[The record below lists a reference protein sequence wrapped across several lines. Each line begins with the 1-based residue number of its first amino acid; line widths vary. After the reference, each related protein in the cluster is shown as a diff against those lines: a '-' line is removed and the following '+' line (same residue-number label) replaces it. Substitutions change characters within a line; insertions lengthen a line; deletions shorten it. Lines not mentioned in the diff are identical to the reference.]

1 MIRQFMLM
9 AALAIASQG
18 VLAKDWNTIRL
29 ATEGAYPPFNT
40 TGTDGEVGGFDVDIG
55 NALCA
60 QMKAKC
66 SWVKQE
72 WDGMI
77 PALMGRKFDAII
89 ASMSIT
95 EDRKKKVAFTDKYY
109 ATPLALVTKEGSG
122 LRPDVDALQGK
133 RIGVQRGTV
142 ADTFA
147 TRLWADKG
155 VDIVRYAKQDEIYL
169 DLGAGRLDATW
180 VDALMALGGFLEEPA
195 GEGYEVAGKP
205 VFGRNA
211 AEKAIIGEGVG
222 IAVRKR
228 DTDLKEKLDQAL
240 AAIRADGTYNTI
252 RKNYF
257 DEDIYGD

>member
-1 MIRQFMLM
+1 MIRRFILL
-9 AALAIASQG
+9 AALAVASQG
-18 VLAKDWNTIRL
+18 TLAKDWDTIRL

-40 TGTDGEVGGFDVDIG
+40 TATDGSVQGFDVDIG

-60 QMKAKC
+60 QMEAKC

-77 PALMGRKFDAII
+77 PALMGRKFDAIV

-95 EDRKKKVAFTDKYY
+95 EDRKKKVAFTGKYY
-109 ATPLALVTKEGSG
+109 ATPLALVTKDGRE
-122 LRPDVDALQGK
+122 LTPDLESLQGM

-147 TRLWADKG
+147 TRFWAGKG
-155 VDIVRYAKQDEIYL
+155 VDIVRYAKQDEVYL
-169 DLGAGRLDATW
+169 DLGTGRLDATW
-180 VDALMALGGFLEEPA
+180 VDALMALGGFLKQPA
-195 GEGYEVAGKP
+195 GEGYAIAGEP

-211 AEKAIIGEGVG
+211 EEEAIIGEGVG

-228 DTDLKEKLDQAL
+228 DADLKEKLNKAL
-240 AAIRADGTYNTI
+240 AAIRADGTYDTI
-252 RKNYF
+252 RKKYF
-257 DEDIYGD
+257 DDDIYGD